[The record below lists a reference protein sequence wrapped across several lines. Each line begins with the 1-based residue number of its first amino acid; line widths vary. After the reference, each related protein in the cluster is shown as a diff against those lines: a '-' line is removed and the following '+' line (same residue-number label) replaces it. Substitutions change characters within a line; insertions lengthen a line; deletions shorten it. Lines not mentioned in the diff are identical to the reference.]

1 MRRKS
6 PTLYV
11 LTLTAAA
18 LSVAF
23 SPVMQA
29 EEKFD
34 VAKEVSA
41 PARKPE
47 VDRDGKVIYGYKL
60 MTETELGGYRSQ
72 LFFIKS
78 LEDRD
83 AVRAEHR
90 RAMDK
95 RAAERG
101 VKIEE

>member
-6 PTLYV
+6 PTSYV

-18 LSVAF
+18 LAF
-23 SPVMQA
+23 TPSIHA

-34 VAKEVSA
+34 ATKQVSVAE
-41 PARKPE
+41 RKPE

-60 MTETELGGYRSQ
+60 MTDTELGGYRSQ

-90 RAMDK
+90 KAMDK

-101 VKIEE
+101 VKIDE

>member
-6 PTLYV
+6 SISYV

-18 LSVAF
+18 LAF
-23 SPVMQA
+23 APYIHA

-34 VAKEVSA
+34 ASKEVSA
-41 PARKPE
+41 AERKPE

-60 MTETELGGYRSQ
+60 MTDTELGGYRSQ

-90 RAMDK
+90 KAMDK

-101 VKIEE
+101 MKIEE